1 MQVSGFLRLTS
12 LGIRCK
18 FFYDHLLDADPAS
31 NTLSW
36 RWVTG
41 LQTQGK
47 IYLATENNIEKFS
60 TYNFKSFP
68 LAQKA
73 AIPDYEYH
81 KYEELNFVEKNQK
94 KEVNF

>member
-1 MQVSGFLRLTS
+1 MWFASIWIFTLRLPWE
-12 LGIRCK
+12 LGAN

-47 IYLATENNIEKFS
+47 IYLATENNIEKVF
-60 TYNFKSFP
+60 Y
-68 LAQKA
+68 L
-73 AIPDYEYH
+73 
-81 KYEELNFVEKNQK
+81 
-94 KEVNF
+94 